1 MIMSKLL
8 REYYPQ
14 NRVLFILFDFFLAL
28 MLLSYFVFYQDGYGT
43 IRMVATIGFLLFG
56 IFVSLSDWRYI
67 NGYNCWYFL
76 FIILGIFSIG
86 WAKNTTQI
94 TSILVTLVR
103 VLLMS
108 YFLYKRIH
116 SDKDIE
122 IVFHIYIFC
131 IIFLDCF
138 VGKKMLDLYSF
149 PGILTVRFGDNF
161 AYNSNTIA
169 VGNVIAIIIL
179 IHKILEK
186 KRVTIN
192 LLITTFFIF
201 ITFLTGSK
209 KGILGLLFGVVL
221 YLYYKGENYKKRIQ
235 RIIIAFLILTVA
247 FKLILTVPFLY
258 ETIGYRFENMFSF
271 LEKASM
277 VDTSTASRLGLVKYA
292 FELWTEHP
300 LLGVGLNNFSIYQ
313 TIGGAGYYAHN
324 NYLELLADL
333 GIIGFALY
341 YCIPLKLAFTKIN
354 KKDEMQIVLK
364 TIVLV
369 ILMFDM
375 GSVTYQ
381 DIRVQIFYMLFYI
394 NSYSTFYGYNL
405 DDGTM

>member
-1 MIMSKLL
+1 MRKLF
-8 REYYPQ
+8 REYYPK
-14 NRVLFILFDFFLAL
+14 NKLLYISFDFFL
-28 MLLSYFVFYQDGYGT
+28 MLTFLSFFVLYHDGYEK
-43 IRMVATIGFLLFG
+43 IRMVSTIGFVLLG
-56 IFVSLSDWRYI
+56 ILVSLSSEWRYI

-76 FIILGIFSIG
+76 FIVLGIFSIG

-94 TSILVTLVR
+94 TTILVTLIR

-108 YFLYKRIH
+108 YFFYKRIH

-122 IVFHIYIFC
+122 IVFNIYIFC
-131 IIFLDCF
+131 TIFLDCF
-138 VGKKMLDLYSF
+138 VGNKMLNLYSF

-161 AYNSNTIA
+161 AFNSNTIA

-179 IHKILEK
+179 IHKIVEK

-192 LLITTFFIF
+192 LLIITFFAL

-209 KGILGLLFGVVL
+209 KGIIGLLFAIIL
-221 YLYYKGENYKKRIQ
+221 YLYYKGANYKKRIQ
-235 RIIIAFLILTVA
+235 RLIIAILLLLVAFQLILA
-247 FKLILTVPFLY
+247 VPFLY
-258 ETIGYRFENMFSF
+258 DTIGYRFEEMLSF

-277 VDTSTASRLGLVKYA
+277 VDTSTASRLGLAKYA

-300 LLGVGLNNFSIYQ
+300 LLGVGLNNFSVYQ

-333 GIIGFALY
+333 GVIGFALY
-341 YCIPLKLAFTKIN
+341 YYIPLKLALTKIN
-354 KKDEMQIVLK
+354 KKDDLQIVLK

-394 NSYSTFYGYNL
+394 NLYSRFYGNN
-405 DDGTM
+405 